1 MNILL
6 SLYVN
11 SVQVDISIILILQ
24 MENLRHGEMNE
35 LA

>member
-11 SVQVDISIILILQ
+11 SVQVDIRIILILQ
-24 MENLRHGEMNE
+24 MENLRHGEMN
-35 LA
+35 